1 MTLSHAVPDAIAAF
15 LMFIPVS
22 DNVTLSEGHSL
33 TFTSVVPTEIYY
45 FLFKYFFFPKHLT
58 QFVIIYYVFYLLS
71 FLFPFCTR
79 TGRHHISWNIL
90 IFPGS

>member
-22 DNVTLSEGHSL
+22 DNVTLSEGRSL

-45 FLFKYFFFPKHLT
+45 FLFKYCFFPKALGT
-58 QFVIIYYVFYLLS
+58 VCNYLL
-71 FLFPFCTR
+71 C
-79 TGRHHISWNIL
+79 IL
-90 IFPGS
+90 LAFFSVSPLYSYG